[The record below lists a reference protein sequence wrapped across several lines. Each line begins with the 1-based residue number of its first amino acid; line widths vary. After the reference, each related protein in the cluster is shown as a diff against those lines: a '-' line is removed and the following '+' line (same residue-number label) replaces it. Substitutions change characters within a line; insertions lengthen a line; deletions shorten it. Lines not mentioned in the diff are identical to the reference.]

1 MKSTALMLLLACS
14 GPALAQ
20 DAKTPAAAEK
30 AAPAKPPGLDERI
43 AALSTARDP
52 FWPPGFKPG
61 GTAPAVADEPTDDL
75 DLLALRAG
83 AKLNPQGRIKVGNKY
98 LLMIK
103 GRAVG
108 QGDIIDVTG
117 KNGKTFK
124 MKIIAISQDN
134 IQLEPVGH

>member
-1 MKSTALMLLLACS
+1 MNRRLMLLLILSAR
-14 GPALAQ
+14 PALAES
-20 DAKTPAAAEK
+20 TPAPTEK
-30 AAPAKPPGLDERI
+30 PGIDQRI
-43 AALSTARDP
+43 AALAQARDP

-61 GTAPAVADEPTDDL
+61 GETRAPAEEPTDDL
-75 DLLALRAG
+75 GLLAIREG
-83 AKLNPQGRIKVGNKY
+83 AKLNVQGRIKVGNKY
-98 LLMIK
+98 LLMLK

-124 MKIIAISQDN
+124 MKIVSISQEN